1 MLVARRATRYYVP
14 PHALPVFRRARRAA
28 LSRSYG
34 GSLGIAIPAD
44 LPPVW
49 GRCRRVGVHLVG
61 RHFTRHR
68 ARTGGNAGLGR
79 RAADRGPE
87 LLGRRR
93 RDCPPRRDG
102 GPAG

>member
-34 GSLGIAIPAD
+34 GGVGIAIPAD

-49 GRCRRVGVHLVG
+49 GRRRRVGVHLVG
-61 RHFTRHR
+61 WGFTRHR
-68 ARTGGNAGLGR
+68 ARAGGNAGLGR
-79 RAADRGPE
+79 RASARGPD
-87 LLGRRR
+87 LLGPRRR
-93 RDCPPRRDG
+93 GWHRLPDG
-102 GPAG
+102 V